1 MQTQITI
8 TVTVTNITAAEMR
21 EHIEEVE
28 DQIEDALGVFEID
41 LKNVTFVDSIEC
53 KEVSS

>member
-1 MQTQITI
+1 METQITI

-21 EHIEEVE
+21 EHIAEV
-28 DQIEDALGVFEID
+28 
-41 LKNVTFVDSIEC
+41 VTFIDSIEC

>member
-1 MQTQITI
+1 METQITI

>member
-8 TVTVTNITAAEMR
+8 TVIVSNVTPSEMQ

-28 DQIEDALGVFEID
+28 DQIEDALGVFEIG
-41 LKNVTFVDSIEC
+41 LQNVTFIDSIEC
-53 KEVSS
+53 KEVTS